1 MRIGKVAHSQQHSCE
16 KKWQKSIAMH
26 KFPANFAKNH
36 EVCKDFALSFF
47 SVEQLV
53 FVIPF
58 LIIALWAT

>member
-1 MRIGKVAHSQQHSCE
+1 
-16 KKWQKSIAMH
+16 MH
-26 KFPANFAKNH
+26 KFLANFAKNH

-58 LIIALWAT
+58 LIIALWTTKSWHGFCYDAY

>member
-1 MRIGKVAHSQQHSCE
+1 
-16 KKWQKSIAMH
+16 MH

-58 LIIALWAT
+58 YMGFYRYGGSCSIDVVGIVACKLCWM